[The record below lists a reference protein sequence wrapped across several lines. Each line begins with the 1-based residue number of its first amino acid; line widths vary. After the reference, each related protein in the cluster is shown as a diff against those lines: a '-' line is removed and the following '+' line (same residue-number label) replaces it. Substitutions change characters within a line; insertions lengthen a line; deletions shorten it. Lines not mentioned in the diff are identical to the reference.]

1 MNNIEGREVMN
12 IMLPEPVPECTIHTA
27 PFNDGVYL
35 LRIKTA
41 SGVINRK
48 VILRK

>member
-1 MNNIEGREVMN
+1 MNTIEGREILN
-12 IMLPEPVPECTIHTA
+12 ITLPEPVPECTIHTA
-27 PFNDGVYL
+27 PFNDGFYL

-48 VILRK
+48 VIIRK